1 MPKYL
6 FFIVIFS
13 LLSACA
19 GHMGPLPA
27 AAEFTVEGKLAV
39 LQNGRNQS
47 ANFRWRQSGPQFDVE
62 VWGLLGQGRT
72 RLTGQSEHLSIQR
85 GGVLLASGRPAEVM
99 QAELGFSLPV
109 AVMWAWLQGHA
120 ASDGN
125 NKLELGDNGEL
136 VSFEEY
142 GWHVGLARYRS
153 FDDPD
158 RRMRPSRIV
167 ATRGT
172 QKVTVAIRRFL
183 K

>member
-19 GHMGPLPA
+19 GHMGSLSGES
-27 AAEFTVEGKLAV
+27 EFAVEGKLSV
-39 LQNGRNQS
+39 FQNDRNQS
-47 ANFRWRQSGPQFDVE
+47 ANFRWRQMGEQYDIE

-72 RLTGQSEHLSIQR
+72 RLTGQSEHLAIQR
-85 GGVLLASGRPAEVM
+85 GGVLLASGRPSEVM
-99 QAELGFSLPV
+99 QAHLGFSLPV
-109 AVMWAWLQGHA
+109 GVMWDWLQGHA
-120 ASDGN
+120 ASEGE
-125 NKLELGDNGEL
+125 KLELGDNQEL
-136 VSFEEY
+136 VGFEEY
-142 GWHVGLARYRS
+142 GWHVSLARYRP
-153 FDDPD
+153 FDDID
-158 RRMRPSRIV
+158 GQMRPSRIV